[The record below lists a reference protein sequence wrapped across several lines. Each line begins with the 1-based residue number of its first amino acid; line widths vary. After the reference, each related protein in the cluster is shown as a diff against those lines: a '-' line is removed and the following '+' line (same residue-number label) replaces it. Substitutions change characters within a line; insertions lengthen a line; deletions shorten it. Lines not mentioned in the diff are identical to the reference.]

1 VKGAKRL
8 AILGAAVALAMGH
21 GPAQAQSKPHYVIGK
36 PYQFDGVWYEPAV
49 DYGYNQTGTA
59 AVYPTGRSGLSTT
72 SGEPYDENAIAGA
85 HKTLPL
91 PCLVR
96 VTNLGN
102 GKSITLRLN
111 DRGPFVDDRII
122 ELTPAAAD
130 ALGMA
135 KQTPAQVR
143 VQVMAKES
151 QALAAS
157 LGAGNDLGP
166 TPTASITPAPTP
178 VVKVT
183 GLPALG
189 EAGIQPMKPVA
200 SPAPVSAPAPTAS
213 AIPLAIALPPQP
225 ATTAAVA
232 TTTPAVK
239 PSAPVTAAAP
249 VLLPAITPAPA
260 SASAAPVSPPQ
271 VSPAPVSQP
280 QVSQAPVPPAP
291 AQITPAVSVN
301 IINATLP
308 PVSPAAPATLI
319 PVQISSAPPTT
330 DATKIKPLPVDLPA
344 QFFIQTGAFKDQ
356 SKADQLRGKLATLAP
371 AKVVPTR
378 LGADQFNAVLLGPI
392 SSMADAQRL
401 LKQINGMGY
410 ADAVLIIE

>member
-1 VKGAKRL
+1 MKGAKRL
-8 AILGAAVALAMGH
+8 AVLGAAIVLAMGH
-21 GPAQAQSKPHYVIGK
+21 GPAQAQGKPHYVIGK

-49 DYGYNQTGTA
+49 DYGYNQTGVA
-59 AVYPTGRSGLSTT
+59 SVYPPGRTGAGTT

-96 VTNLGN
+96 VTNLSN

-130 ALGMA
+130 ALGME

-143 VQVMAKES
+143 IQVMTKES

-166 TPTASITPAPTP
+166 TPTASITPAPTSA
-178 VVKVT
+178 VKVT
-183 GLPALG
+183 SLPALG

-200 SPAPVSAPAPTAS
+200 SPAPVPATAPTAS

-225 ATTAAVA
+225 ATTSAVA
-232 TTTPAVK
+232 TTMPTVK
-239 PSAPVTAAAP
+239 PSAPVTPTAP
-249 VLLPAITPAPA
+249 VPAPAITPA
-260 SASAAPVSPPQ
+260 SSAAPVVPEPVSPPAVSLAP
-271 VSPAPVSQP
+271 VSPAP
-280 QVSQAPVPPAP
+280 AK
-291 AQITPAVSVN
+291 ITPAVSVN
-301 IINATLP
+301 ITNAT
-308 PVSPAAPATLI
+308 VPAASQTAPPALI
-319 PVQISSAPPTT
+319 PVQVSAAPPAS
-330 DATKIKPLPVDLPA
+330 DATKVKPLPLDLPA

-392 SSMADAQRL
+392 TSMADAQRL
-401 LKQINGMGY
+401 LKQITGMGY

>member
-1 VKGAKRL
+1 MKGAQRL
-8 AILGAAVALAMGH
+8 AIIGAAIALAIGH
-21 GPAQAQSKPHYVIGK
+21 GPAQAQGKPHYVIGK

-49 DYGYNQTGTA
+49 DYSYDRTGIA
-59 AVYPTGRSGLSTT
+59 VVYPPGRSALGTT

-96 VTNLGN
+96 VTNLAN

-111 DRGPFVDDRII
+111 DRGPFVDNQIV
-122 ELTPAAAD
+122 ELTPAAAE
-130 ALGMA
+130 ALGIA
-135 KQTPAQVR
+135 KQIPAQVR
-143 VQVMAKES
+143 IQVMAKES

-166 TPTASITPAPTP
+166 TPANSITPAPTP

-189 EAGIQPMKPVA
+189 ETGIQPLKPVA
-200 SPAPVSAPAPTAS
+200 APSPAAPAAASAVPS
-213 AIPLAIALPPQP
+213 AIPLPPQP
-225 ATTAAVA
+225 APSPVA
-232 TTTPAVK
+232 TTTPPAK
-239 PSAPVTAAAP
+239 PSAPASPTTPVATPSPAIAPTAASTGA
-249 VLLPAITPAPA
+249 A
-260 SASAAPVSPPQ
+260 SISPP
-271 VSPAPVSQP
+271 PAK
-280 QVSQAPVPPAP
+280 
-291 AQITPAVSVN
+291 ITPAVSVN
-301 IINATLP
+301 VTNATAPTL
-308 PVSPAAPATLI
+308 SPMAPAPTLI
-319 PVQISSAPPTT
+319 PVQISTAPPTS
-330 DATKIKPLPVDLPA
+330 DPTKVKPLPVDLPA

-356 SKADQLRGKLATLAP
+356 AKAEQLRGKLATLAP

-378 LGADQFNAVLLGPI
+378 LGADPFNAVLLGPI

-401 LKQINGMGY
+401 LKQVTGMGY

>member
-8 AILGAAVALAMGH
+8 AILGAAVALAIGH
-21 GPAQAQSKPHYVIGK
+21 VPAHAQAKSHYVIGK

-49 DYGYNQTGTA
+49 DYDYDQSGIA
-59 AVYPTGRSGLSTT
+59 AVYPPGRSASGTT
-72 SGEPYDENAIAGA
+72 SGEPYNENAMAGA

-91 PCLVR
+91 PCLVH
-96 VTNLGN
+96 VTNLAN

-111 DRGPFVDDRII
+111 DRGPFVDNQIV
-122 ELTPAAAD
+122 ELTPAAAQ
-130 ALGMA
+130 ALGIA
-135 KQTPAQVR
+135 SQTPARVR
-143 VQVMAKES
+143 IQVMAKES

-166 TPTASITPAPTP
+166 SPANSITPVPTP

-189 EAGIQPMKPVA
+189 EPGLQPMKPVA
-200 SPAPVSAPAPTAS
+200 APSPPPAPATS
-213 AIPLAIALPPQP
+213 AIPLAIALPVQP
-225 ATTAAVA
+225 AASTAA
-232 TTTPAVK
+232 TTLPPAK
-239 PSAPVTAAAP
+239 AS
-249 VLLPAITPAPA
+249 AITPVAAPALTPTPA
-260 SASAAPVSPPQ
+260 SA
-271 VSPAPVSQP
+271 PAKV
-280 QVSQAPVPPAP
+280 
-291 AQITPAVSVN
+291 TPAVSLSVTN
-301 IINATLP
+301 STVPTPSAAPIA
-308 PVSPAAPATLI
+308 SPAQSASPAATLI
-319 PVQISSAPPTT
+319 PVQISTAPAAS

-356 SKADQLRGKLATLAP
+356 AGANQLRGKLATLGP